1 MVYNKKDIG
10 ILSLSRPDEY
20 CGYFIKNTQKT
31 TEYYI
36 TNKGYIQTKSGRKVC
51 SLKRK
56 YVKEF
61 HTHPKNTL
69 FYPSVKDLLQPL
81 KHINNM
87 QYSQI
92 FGTVYN
98 AQNKSYT
105 VRWTLSHIK
114 KKKKFTQNTDNLQK
128 DLREELKK
136 FYRLTLSKKTGLYKG
151 YQMKK
156 DINKNCSKLAN
167 NLSKLIR
174 NATKENYTVN
184 VNVWPSM

>member
-114 KKKKFTQNTDNLQK
+114 KKKK
-128 DLREELKK
+128 
-136 FYRLTLSKKTGLYKG
+136 S
-151 YQMKK
+151 
-156 DINKNCSKLAN
+156 
-167 NLSKLIR
+167 
-174 NATKENYTVN
+174 
-184 VNVWPSM
+184 

>member
-1 MVYNKKDIG
+1 M
-10 ILSLSRPDEY
+10 S
-20 CGYFIKNTQKT
+20 QK
-31 TEYYI
+31 
-36 TNKGYIQTKSGRKVC
+36 
-51 SLKRK
+51 
-56 YVKEF
+56 
-61 HTHPKNTL
+61 
-69 FYPSVKDLLQPL
+69 
-81 KHINNM
+81 
-87 QYSQI
+87 
-92 FGTVYN
+92 
-98 AQNKSYT
+98 
-105 VRWTLSHIK
+105 K